1 MDMDRIDEVIHL
13 GDTEIWE
20 IVNSTGQAHP
30 IHIHGD
36 SFQILSRD
44 GSFDNVPANERG
56 WKDSVIVGP
65 HEIVRIIKRFE
76 DFADPILPY
85 MYHCHLLDHE
95 DGGMMGQ
102 WTVIDPKTLAATPE
116 PTATPTGTTRIK
128 LNPIKDNTLYESPE
142 GSVSNGAGG
151 HLFSG
156 RNNEGDIRRAL
167 VAFDVAGSIPPGA
180 TIMSVSLQLR
190 MSRTAGGPERVS
202 LHKVLA
208 DWGQGSS
215 DADGNEG
222 GGTESTGGDA
232 TWVGYTDSSMP
243 VPRTSQV
250 VISQRWLVRALR

>member
-1 MDMDRIDEVIHL
+1 M
-13 GDTEIWE
+13 
-20 IVNSTGQAHP
+20 
-30 IHIHGD
+30 
-36 SFQILSRD
+36 
-44 GSFDNVPANERG
+44 PANERG

-128 LNPIKDNTLYESPE
+128 LNPIKDNALYESPE

-167 VAFDVAGSIPPGA
+167 VAFDIAGSIPPGA

-222 GGTESTGGDA
+222 GMYGINWRRCHMGTPILRCQYLE
-232 TWVGYTDSSMP
+232 
-243 VPRTSQV
+243 QV
-250 VISQRWLVRALR
+250 RW